1 MDTQV
6 LEPKIIIIIIIPES
20 NLPILTFTYTISIS
34 KTV

>member
-6 LEPKIIIIIIIPES
+6 LEPKIIIILPES
-20 NLPILTFTYTISIS
+20 NLMTFFYTISIS